1 MVRAALNGEDF
12 MSKTNDTSKLGQSVH
27 ELTEAE
33 LNAAVGGRI
42 TNVRMNVNGLGG
54 GGLPGTQPVSA

>member
-1 MVRAALNGEDF
+1 